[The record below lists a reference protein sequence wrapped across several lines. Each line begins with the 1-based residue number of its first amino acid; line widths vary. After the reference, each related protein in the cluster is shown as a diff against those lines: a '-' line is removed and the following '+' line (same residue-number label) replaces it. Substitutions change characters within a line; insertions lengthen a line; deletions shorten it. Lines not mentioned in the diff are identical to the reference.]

1 MAAKARRKK
10 VGWSPATIG
19 DVLEPDWARL
29 LPDPSEQIAASE
41 HWRRV
46 AQEMAEREILS
57 SSNGHALQ
65 RLVVAYLVYDRCSL
79 AVATDGLVTAK
90 NPDNPKSIERLSIY
104 YKAMREAENTAER
117 LEGQLGLT
125 PGRRGRVGKVSRK
138 RERKTGADEFLGAA
152 G

>member
-1 MAAKARRKK
+1 MAGKARRKAA
-10 VGWSPATIG
+10 GWSPAAVG
-19 DVLEPDWARL
+19 EVLEPDWARM
-29 LPDPSEQIAASE
+29 LPDQSEQAAASE

-46 AQEMAEREILS
+46 AQEMLDREILS
-57 SSNGHALQ
+57 ASNGHALQ
-65 RLVVAYLVYDRCSL
+65 RLVLAYLVYDRCSR
-79 AVATDGLVTAK
+79 AVAVDGLVTAK

-125 PGRRGRVGKVSRK
+125 PGRRGRVGKVTRR
-138 RERKTGADEFLGAA
+138 RERRTGADEFLGAT